1 MCNGDRELCVQ
12 KASKFFAIAVQDTIE
27 IRIWLLQHS
36 GFGSVASQ
44 AGAKEGKLATGK
56 QENQKKEFSPNN
68 SASAQETVDGRKAFE
83 SWLFEKLPFITS
95 TELQVWGEKEK

>member
-1 MCNGDRELCVQ
+1 MFSPRWTQL
-12 KASKFFAIAVQDTIE
+12 
-27 IRIWLLQHS
+27 WLLQYS

-68 SASAQETVDGRKAFE
+68 SAQETIDGRKAFE
-83 SWLFEKLPFITS
+83 SWLYEKLPFITS